1 MKASVMTFD
10 VNSGAMQLHAA
21 PIQAPTAARSLRL
34 LAMLVSAAVLGGCAS
49 FSPDGGFA
57 GVEKTAKDR
66 LGKDV
71 RWARS
76 NADQDSIAKRVSEL
90 LSKPLTVDDAVQ
102 VALLN
107 NRGLQAT
114 FQELG
119 IGEAEVVQAGRLPN
133 PGFSFG
139 RLSRGD
145 EREIERGLHFNIA
158 RLIAMPFIGQM
169 EARRFEQTKGMVAMN
184 VLSLAADTRKAYYNA
199 LAAEEAVRYMR
210 QVMQAADASAEL
222 ARRMAQVGNFTKLQ
236 RAREQVFYA
245 DALLNLARAEQ
256 AQRASRERL
265 TRLLGA
271 WGPQTQFTLPERLP
285 DLPKDVMD
293 LPDIERV
300 AMAQRLDVQG
310 AKLAAEQTARNLG
323 LTRTTRFINVL
334 ELGLL
339 RNSSNEAP
347 TLRGWEIGVELPLFD
362 WGAARV
368 ARAEAVYMQTV
379 HRAAETAVNARSEVR
394 EAYTGYRSAYDIARH
409 QRDEVVPLNQRIAEE
424 NVLRY
429 NGMLIGV
436 FELLADARSQIAS
449 VNGSIQA
456 LRDFWIAQ
464 ADLDMAL
471 IGKPSLAAAAGPA
484 MATEPA
490 GAGH

>member
-1 MKASVMTFD
+1 MKPQRMMPT
-10 VNSGAMQLHAA
+10 LHAA
-21 PIQAPTAARSLRL
+21 AALKVAPVLPPRHRLVAMVIAA
-34 LAMLVSAAVLGGCAS
+34 AFFGGCAS

-57 GVEKTAKDR
+57 VVQKTARD
-66 LGKDV
+66 LLSKDV
-71 RWARS
+71 QWARS
-76 NADQDSIAKRVSEL
+76 GADQDGIDTRVAAL

-107 NRGLQAT
+107 NRGLQAS
-114 FQELG
+114 FEDLG
-119 IGEAEVVQAGRLPN
+119 ITEAEVVQAGRLPN

-139 RLSRGD
+139 RLTKGD
-145 EREIERGLHFNIA
+145 EIERERGLHLNLA
-158 RLIAMPFIGQM
+158 RLLVLPLIGQI
-169 EARRFEQTKGMVAMN
+169 EARRFEHTQRIVAMS

-199 LAAEEAVRYMR
+199 LAAEETVRYMR
-210 QVMQAADASAEL
+210 QVKQAADASAEL
-222 ARRMAQVGNFTKLQ
+222 ARRMQQVGNFTKLQ

-245 DALLNLARAEQ
+245 DAAQNLARAEQ
-256 AQRASRERL
+256 AQRSTRERL
-265 TRLLGA
+265 MRLLGA
-271 WGPQTQFTLPERLP
+271 WDTQTQFTLPARLP

-300 AMAQRLDVQG
+300 AMGQRLDVQG

-334 ELGLL
+334 ELGLI
-339 RNSSNEAP
+339 RNTSNEAP
-347 TLRGWEIGVELPLFD
+347 TQRGWEIGIELPLFD
-362 WGAARV
+362 WGGARV

-379 HRAAETAVNARSEVR
+379 HRAAQTAVNARSEVR
-394 EAYTGYRSAYDIARH
+394 EAYGAYRSAYDIARH
-409 QRDEVVPLNQRIAEE
+409 HRDEVVPLNQRIAEE

-436 FELLADARSQIAS
+436 FELLADARTQIAS

-471 IGKPSLAAAAGPA
+471 IGKPSLSAASGPST
-484 MATEPA
+484 ATDAA

>member
-1 MKASVMTFD
+1 MRFSSAGQRRLGLMT
-10 VNSGAMQLHAA
+10 VLTSTL
-21 PIQAPTAARSLRL
+21 
-34 LAMLVSAAVLGGCAS
+34 VLGGCAS
-49 FSPDGGFA
+49 FSADGGFGSVTA
-57 GVEKTAKDR
+57 TAKDR

-71 RWARS
+71 QWARS
-76 NADQDSIAKRVSEL
+76 EADLDTIDKRVGEL
-90 LSKPLTVDDAVQ
+90 LAKPLTVDDAVQ

-107 NRGLQAT
+107 NRGLQAQ

-119 IGEAEVVQAGRLPN
+119 INEAELVQAGRFPN

-139 RLSRGD
+139 RLKQGD
-145 EREIERGLHFNIA
+145 EIELERGLHFNLA
-158 RLIAMPFIGQM
+158 RLIAMPLIGQM
-169 EARRFEQTKGMVAMN
+169 EARRFEQTKGAVAMS

-199 LAAEEAVRYMR
+199 VAAEETVRYMR
-210 QVMQAADASAEL
+210 QVKQAADASAEL
-222 ARRMAQVGNFTKLQ
+222 ARRMEQVGNFTKLQ

-245 DALLNLARAEQ
+245 DAAQNLARAEQ
-256 AQRASRERL
+256 AQRSTRERL

-271 WGPQTQFTLPERLP
+271 WGRQTQFSLPERLP
-285 DLPKDVMD
+285 ELPKAPLE
-293 LPDIERV
+293 LPDLEQV
-300 AMAQRLDVQG
+300 ALSQRLDVQG

-334 ELGLL
+334 ELGVL

-347 TLRGWEIGVELPLFD
+347 TQRGWEIGVELPLFD
-362 WGAARV
+362 WGGARV
-368 ARAEAVYMQTV
+368 ARAEAIYMQTV

-394 EAYTGYRSAYDIARH
+394 EAYTGYRTAYDIARH

-436 FELLADARSQIAS
+436 FELLADARAQIAS
-449 VNGSIQA
+449 VNGAIEAQ
-456 LRDFWIAQ
+456 RDFWIAQ

-484 MATEPA
+484 MAAEA
-490 GAGH
+490 GGAPH